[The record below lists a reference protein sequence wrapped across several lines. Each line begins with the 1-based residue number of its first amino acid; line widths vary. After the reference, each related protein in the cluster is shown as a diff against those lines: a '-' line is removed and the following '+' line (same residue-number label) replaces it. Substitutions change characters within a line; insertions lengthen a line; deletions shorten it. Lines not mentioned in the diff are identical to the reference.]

1 MLRVHFTAADLA
13 RTRIADGPDPLWET
27 VLSVHQLT
35 ERNPDPA
42 LRAWRT
48 RECPRGRSALRMLR
62 PVMPPRGYFPDF
74 LTPAA
79 SLGGLEHGI
88 DAVLSTPRPR
98 LRAELTRLVERASPP
113 AWMRPLAEGEPDSL
127 RRLGRALRAYHASV
141 LRPAWSWISER
152 TEQDRLWRAQTQ
164 SVAGTDAMLHT
175 FGPLLRW
182 RPPVLTVDYP
192 IDRDLHLD
200 GRGLV
205 LVPSYFCRQ
214 LPVALA
220 DGSLPPILVYP
231 ARPPARHRVGTAGGG
246 AVGGVAGAGGAV
258 GGTAG
263 GAAGGAEA
271 GGTEAVEAE
280 SLAHL
285 LGHTRAAVLQ
295 SLGGLCTT
303 SELARRAGV
312 SASSASEHAAVLRR
326 AGLITSTRLR
336 NRVHHSLTP
345 LGTAL
350 LAGHT
355 QAVTV

>member
-1 MLRVHFTAADLA
+1 MLRVHFTGADLA
-13 RTRIADGPDPLWET
+13 RTRIAEGPDPLWET

-35 ERNPDPA
+35 EQRPDPA

-48 RECPRGRSALRMLR
+48 RECRHGRAALRMLR

-79 SLGGLEHGI
+79 SLGGLESGI
-88 DAVLSTPRPR
+88 DAVLSTPRQR
-98 LRAELTRLVERASPP
+98 LRAELARLVERATPP

-141 LRPAWSWISER
+141 LRPAWPWIGRR
-152 TEQDRLWRAQTQ
+152 TEHDRLWRAQTQ
-164 SVAGTDAMLHT
+164 SVAGTDAMLRT
-175 FGPLLRW
+175 FGSLLRW

-192 IDRDLHLD
+192 VDRDLHLD

-205 LVPSYFCRQ
+205 LVPSYFCRR

-220 DGSLPPILVYP
+220 DGALPPILVYP
-231 ARPPARHRVGTAGGG
+231 ARPPGVRGT
-246 AVGGVAGAGGAV
+246 
-258 GGTAG
+258 
-263 GAAGGAEA
+263 GGAERAA
-271 GGTEAVEAE
+271 GAE
-280 SLAHL
+280 GLAQL

-326 AGLITSTRLR
+326 AGLITSTRFR

-350 LAGHT
+350 LAGDT
-355 QAVTV
+355 VPVTA

>member
-1 MLRVHFTAADLA
+1 LLRVHFTAADLA

-35 ERNPDPA
+35 ERGPDPA

-48 RECPRGRSALRMLR
+48 RDCATGRSALRALR

-79 SLGGLEHGI
+79 ATGGGLESGI
-88 DAVLSTPRPR
+88 DAVQSTPRPR
-98 LRAELTRLVERASPP
+98 LRAELTRLVERATPP
-113 AWMRPLAEGEPDSL
+113 AWMRPLADGEPESL
-127 RRLGRALRAYHASV
+127 RRLGRALRAYYTSV
-141 LRPAWSWISER
+141 LRPTWPWISER

-164 SVAGTDAMLHT
+164 SVAGTEAMLHT
-175 FGPLLRW
+175 FGPGLRW

-192 IDRDLHLD
+192 ADRDLHLD
-200 GRGLV
+200 GRGLL
-205 LVPSYFCRQ
+205 LVPSYFCRR

-231 ARPPARHRVGTAGGG
+231 ARPPARVPAGPGGATGKGSAGG
-246 AVGGVAGAGGAV
+246 VGGTGGAGGDV
-258 GGTAG
+258 G
-263 GAAGGAEA
+263 
-271 GGTEAVEAE
+271 AE
-280 SLAHL
+280 SLARL
-285 LGHTRAAVLQ
+285 VGHTRAAVLQ

-350 LAGHT
+350 LTGHT
-355 QAVTV
+355 PAVTA

>member
-13 RTRIADGPDPLWET
+13 RTRVADGPDPLWET
-27 VLSVHQLT
+27 VLSVHQLS
-35 ERNPDPA
+35 EQGGGPDPA

-48 RECPRGRSALRMLR
+48 RDCAAGRSALRLLR

-79 SLGGLEHGI
+79 SAGGALESGI
-88 DAVLSTPRPR
+88 DAVRSTPRPR
-98 LRAELTRLVERASPP
+98 LRAELARLAARPAPP
-113 AWMRPLAEGEPDSL
+113 AWLRPLADGEPESL
-127 RRLGRALRAYHASV
+127 RRLGRALRAYHGSV
-141 LRPAWSWISER
+141 LRPAWPWISAR

-164 SVAGTDAMLHT
+164 TVAGTDAMLRT
-175 FGPLLRW
+175 FGPALRW
-182 RPPVLTVDYP
+182 LPPVLTVDYP
-192 IDRDLHLD
+192 ADRDLHLG
-200 GRGLV
+200 GRGLL
-205 LVPSYFCRQ
+205 LVPSYFCRR

-220 DGSLPPILVYP
+220 DSSLPPVLVYP
-231 ARPPARHRVGTAGGG
+231 AQAP
-246 AVGGVAGAGGAV
+246 AGAD
-258 GGTAG
+258 TAG
-263 GAAGGAEA
+263 GAGDTGRTP
-271 GGTEAVEAE
+271 GSQ

-295 SLGGLCTT
+295 SLGGPCTT

-350 LAGHT
+350 LTGGATAAAPGLR
-355 QAVTV
+355 